1 MSRGKQQFFIFLSG
15 FMAAV
20 ILLAGGYF
28 LYNKLVDAGKIQSV
42 SLPIQTADDLK
53 KTKVLVSVQR
63 IEKGDELKPEFFQLE
78 ERNQEEVPTNS
89 MIDIGMITGQRA
101 AAVIDMKEVLTDSR
115 ILSSQSSVNPD
126 DRLKDYALQ
135 GYLVA
140 DTVKAG
146 DWIDV
151 EMVRSNGD
159 TFIVLAKKQV
169 IKLTDNKAIV
179 QVSTAERAL
188 INHAIAEQSAGFG
201 HIESLLY
208 LDEKQPA
215 SEVTYVPVKIT
226 TPGTQAA
233 TGPAKSIPAA
243 SISSVESAKSEPAAS
258 PSVSTSASTGVR
270 QDVGDGNLQNIT
282 TDSQAATKEAQG
294 GRTR

>member
-15 FMAAV
+15 FIAAV
-20 ILLAGGYF
+20 IFLIGGY
-28 LYNKLVDAGKIQSV
+28 LVYNKLVDTGKIQSV
-42 SLPIQTADDLK
+42 NLPIQTVDAVK
-53 KTKVLVSVQR
+53 KVKVLVSVQR
-63 IEKGDELKPEFFQLE
+63 IEKGDELKPEFFQLA
-78 ERNQEEVPTNS
+78 ERNPEEVPTNS
-89 MIDIGMITGQRA
+89 IIDISMITDRRA
-101 AAVIDMKEVLTDSR
+101 AAVIDMKEVLTDSKL
-115 ILSSQSSVNPD
+115 ISTPNIYNPD
-126 DRLKDYALQ
+126 DRLKDYAMQ

-169 IKLTDNKAIV
+169 ILLTNNKAII

-188 INHAIAEQSAGFG
+188 VNHAIAEQSAGMG

-215 SEVTYVPVKIT
+215 SEVTYIPAKIA
-226 TPGTQAA
+226 TPGMQAA
-233 TGPAKSIPAA
+233 VEPAKSTPAA
-243 SISSVESAKSEPAAS
+243 SASTTAASAKTEPE
-258 PSVSTSASTGVR
+258 TSIGR
-270 QDVGDGNLQNIT
+270 QDTKAGTLQNNAPDKQT
-282 TDSQAATKEAQG
+282 GTGEAQG

>member
-15 FMAAV
+15 FVAAA
-20 ILLAGGYF
+20 ILFIVGTLV
-28 LYNKLVDAGKIQSV
+28 YNKLVDTGKIQSV
-42 SLPIQTADDLK
+42 SLPMQTSGSVK
-53 KTKVLVSVQR
+53 KTKVLVSLQR
-63 IEKGDELKPEFFQLE
+63 IEKGDELKPEFFQLT
-78 ERNQEEVPTNS
+78 ERNPEEIPANS
-89 MIDIGMITGQRA
+89 IIDIAMISDQRA
-101 AAVIDMKEVLTDSR
+101 ATVIDTKEILTDSKL
-115 ILSSQSSVNPD
+115 ISTQNLFKPD

-159 TFIVLAKKQV
+159 TFVVLAKKQV
-169 IKLTDNKAIV
+169 IHLTNNKAII

-188 INHAIAEQSAGFG
+188 VNHAIAEQSAGMG

-215 SEVTYVPVKIT
+215 SEITYIPVKIT
-226 TPGTQAA
+226 TSGTQTLAE
-233 TGPAKSIPAA
+233 PAKSTPTTTPTTSSAA
-243 SISSVESAKSEPAAS
+243 KNEPETPITRQDAKSVTLHNNAPDIQS
-258 PSVSTSASTGVR
+258 DT
-270 QDVGDGNLQNIT
+270 
-282 TDSQAATKEAQG
+282 EAVQG